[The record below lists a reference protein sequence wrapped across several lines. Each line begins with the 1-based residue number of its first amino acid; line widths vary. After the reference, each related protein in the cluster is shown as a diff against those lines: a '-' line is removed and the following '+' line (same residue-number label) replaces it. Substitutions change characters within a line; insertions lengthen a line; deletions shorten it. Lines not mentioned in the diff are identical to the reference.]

1 MLYQGHYHPSIN
13 AIAGLRFAKST
24 IKWRA
29 KTLRR
34 SGGRNKAG
42 GMGGVLISWYPLKRK
57 RDGGKRGKT
66 GNTERG
72 LPAFAAT
79 TGSCRREQAQGLVV
93 LHGALTLGVTR
104 GGGTGRYMGWW
115 HWALH
120 GVVAMG
126 AHTLVATP
134 GQGRPGAAPTGLWL
148 GVGLHRE
155 PAETKNCSK
164 RQTMTIKLKC
174 ELSWTFGLYLGKTRQ
189 K

>member
-93 LHGALTLGVTR
+93 LHGAVTLGVTWGGGTGRYTGWWHWALHGAVTLGVTR
-104 GGGTGRYMGWW
+104 GGGHGGPHLGGHARSRQAWSSS
-115 HWALH
+115 HWSLAWS
-120 GVVAMG
+120 GFARG
-126 AHTLVATP
+126 AS
-134 GQGRPGAAPTGLWL
+134 R
-148 GVGLHRE
+148 
-155 PAETKNCSK
+155 N
-164 RQTMTIKLKC
+164 
-174 ELSWTFGLYLGKTRQ
+174 
-189 K
+189 